1 MGIIRRA
8 ALAAGLV
15 AGLSAV
21 TPAAAQTQLTL
32 QHPLPTAN
40 SHYGAG
46 AMAFKESLEKAS
58 NGRYRVTIQR
68 NDNEREMIESVQI
81 GTLDLTIT
89 STGPVGNFVPE
100 VRTVDVPFLFRN
112 YAHARGALDSQI
124 GQDILAK
131 FPARGLV
138 GIIWMENG
146 FRHLTNS
153 RHEVQTPADIR
164 GLKIRTMENQVHMR
178 AFSTLGA
185 LPTPMAFSELIP
197 ALQQGTVDG
206 QENPIPVIVAN
217 NINQVQKF
225 LTLTGH
231 VYSPALLI
239 GSPALWN
246 GLNAADKALF
256 MDAARAARDANRAK
270 VSTDEQSGIDE
281 LRRRGMTVVTRIDT
295 EQFQGALATAFAQYE
310 KDLDA
315 GLLKRL
321 RDWKPQP

>member
-1 MGIIRRA
+1 MMMLRRA
-8 ALAAGLV
+8 ALAAGMATLLAIPV
-15 AGLSAV
+15 AR
-21 TPAAAQTQLTL
+21 AQTEVTV
-32 QHPLPTAN
+32 QHPLPTSN

-46 AMAFKESLEKAS
+46 AMAFKETLERLSGGK
-58 NGRYRVTIQR
+58 YRVTIQR

-81 GTLDLTIT
+81 GTLDFTIT

-100 VRTVDVPFLFRN
+100 VRTVDVPFLFRD
-112 YAHARGALDSQI
+112 YAHARGALDSPV
-124 GQDILAK
+124 GQEILAK
-131 FPARGLV
+131 FPARGLIGV
-138 GIIWMENG
+138 MWMENG

-153 RHEVQTPADIR
+153 RREVNTPEDMK
-164 GLKIRTMENQVHMR
+164 GLKVRTMENQVHMR

-246 GLNAADKALF
+246 RLKADEKSMFMQAAT
-256 MDAARAARDANRAK
+256 AARDANRAK
-270 VSTDEQSGIDE
+270 VTADEASGVDE
-281 LRRRGMTVVTRIDT
+281 LRRRGMTVVTSVDNAK
-295 EQFQGALATAFAQYE
+295 FQQALATAFTQYE
-310 KDLDA
+310 KELDA
-315 GLLKRL
+315 NLLRRL
-321 RDWKPQP
+321 RDWKPAQ